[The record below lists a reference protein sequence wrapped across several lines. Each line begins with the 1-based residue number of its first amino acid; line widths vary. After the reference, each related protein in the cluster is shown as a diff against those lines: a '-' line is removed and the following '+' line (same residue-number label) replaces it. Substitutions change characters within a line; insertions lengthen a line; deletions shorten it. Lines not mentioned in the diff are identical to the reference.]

1 MQLNSSLISFN
12 HHFDSPVIPTK
23 GIAKKLKVNDLAILL
38 FCFSRNVPNGGFN
51 AARLRQFSESVNPH
65 GDKLYTRKPDCR
77 SLSPRVVKHLFVNGL
92 LHLIGYLVV

>member
-1 MQLNSSLISFN
+1 
-12 HHFDSPVIPTK
+12 
-23 GIAKKLKVNDLAILL
+23 LKVNDLAILL
-38 FCFSRNVPNGGFN
+38 FCFSCNVPNGGFN

>member
-1 MQLNSSLISFN
+1 MDFARSRA
-12 HHFDSPVIPTK
+12 VIPTER
-23 GIAKKLKVNDLAILL
+23 IAKKLKVNDLAILL

-51 AARLRQFSESVNPH
+51 AARQRQFSESVNPH